1 MTYPYTQ
8 KNISY
13 QVNLLLKKYQ
23 IEANLEAINK
33 LSKIIENT
41 IEFNQKLYDIG
52 TLEGVSLATTV
63 EDLIEIFML
72 RSEVYHEM
80 GYANEFPESIKGLNF
95 DEYDEYSAIVYSK
108 RNNVITGTCRLI
120 FDLTKKLPIDNKF
133 SLDYLRNK
141 NRSLVEASRVIIKN
155 IEGLKPEFKLL
166 TIDSYKILA
175 SYKMD
180 AVSVMTKE
188 HIKLYKKFGGL
199 SIEKKFNSYGTLQQ
213 EFFLTLWNTS
223 NISPFFKR
231 IFLRKV
237 S

>member
-1 MTYPYTQ
+1 MTYPY
-8 KNISY
+8 KHENISY
-13 QVNLLLKKYQ
+13 QINILLKKYQ

-33 LSKIIENT
+33 LSKIIKNT
-41 IEFNQKLYDIG
+41 IEFNKKLYDIG
-52 TLEGVSLATTV
+52 TLKDVSLATTV
-63 EDLIEIFML
+63 EDLILIFIL

-80 GYANEFPESIKGLNF
+80 GYANEFPEAIKGLNF
-95 DEYDEYSAIVYSK
+95 DQYDECSAIVYSK

-120 FDLTKKLPIDNKF
+120 FDLAKKLPIDNKF
-133 SLDYLRNK
+133 SLDYLRNN

-166 TIDSYKILA
+166 TIDSYKVLA

-180 AVSVMTKE
+180 AVSVMTEE
-188 HIKLYKKFGGL
+188 HIRLYKKFGGL
-199 SIEKKFNSYGTLQQ
+199 DVEKKFESYGTLKQ
-213 EFFLTLWNTS
+213 EFFLTLWQTS

-231 IFLRKV
+231 IFLGNV

>member
-1 MTYPYTQ
+1 MTYPYREQ
-8 KNISY
+8 NISY
-13 QVNLLLKKYQ
+13 QVNMLLKKQQ
-23 IEANLEAINK
+23 IEASLAEINS
-33 LSKIIENT
+33 LSKTIKNT

-72 RSEVYHEM
+72 RSEVYHDM
-80 GYANEFPESIKGLNF
+80 GYVNEFPELIKGLNF
-95 DEYDEYSAIVYSK
+95 DEYDECSAIVYSK
-108 RNNVITGTCRLI
+108 RNHVITGTCRLI
-120 FDLTKKLPIDNKF
+120 FDLEKKLPIDNKF

-141 NRSLVEASRVIIKN
+141 DRGLVEASRVIIKN

-166 TIDSYKILA
+166 TIDSYKIL
-175 SYKMD
+175 STYKMD
-180 AVSVMTKE
+180 AVSVMTEE

-199 SIEKKFNSYGTLQQ
+199 GIEKKFESYGTLQQ

-231 IFLRKV
+231 IFLQKV